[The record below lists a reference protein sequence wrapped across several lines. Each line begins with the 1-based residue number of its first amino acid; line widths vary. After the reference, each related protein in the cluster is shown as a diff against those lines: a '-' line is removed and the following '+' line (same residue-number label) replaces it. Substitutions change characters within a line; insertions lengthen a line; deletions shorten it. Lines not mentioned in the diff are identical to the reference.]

1 MLGSVV
7 MLSKSNDSDLIKR
20 KIDAQFIPFCQIWQ
34 ELVSNR
40 TLDTYQ
46 YRIFTSI
53 SILKELLGVL
63 DKTIDGTFTND
74 ANLDNCKEE
83 SLAIIKND
91 IVFDKYFKN
100 IKGRLLSALGIS
112 SKSLSEKKRLQSQ
125 IKYLLRLFEQD
136 YYFKAFAELEEAI
149 SNKDMSN
156 ISYFANIIAS
166 QAVNKGWSTRAL
178 FELIRLFTSDKTK
191 EEQWS
196 KFKNSVLLNGKNDFT
211 VLIWIPLSR
220 KSSEKQN
227 LMLEML
233 GKMGLNAYSR
243 DELVSQLH
251 QIEDLRTLLKAEK
264 KYFKIEIQA
273 YDAYMAAHTALFSIS
288 DKLNLISFY
297 NFVGSWD
304 LASVGFVSIDNLS
317 KYHTSFSASELYQ
330 TYDYLDS
337 SGKIFADT
345 QRIILDDS
353 KKKIRDK
360 LEGTFSYTN
369 TSRCSLFQ
377 EEKYMNLWVALESL
391 SRTQMYSDIISG
403 VKNTVPAAETL
414 RYIYRNVRNYAD
426 DVARCCVEITYKGK
440 TINCKKEAKQELVN
454 EIIQVLNDPESYAL
468 LLDRSKIN
476 SLLAYRTECIH
487 KLVTD
492 EEYAVDKISNHY
504 NKVRWQIQRLYRI
517 RNEITHTALR
527 EQTSLMVYIEH
538 LYDYLSKYIAE
549 IVTCI
554 NEKGY
559 STLEE
564 ALAYIVD
571 NYNCFIELSKE
582 KDKKT
587 SLAQLFET
595 GVISLL

>member
-1 MLGSVV
+1 

-20 KIDAQFIPFCQIWQ
+20 NISEKYIPFCQIWQ

-40 TLDTYQ
+40 TLDSYQ
-46 YRIFTSI
+46 YRLFTSI
-53 SILKELLGVL
+53 SILKELLSVL
-63 DKTIDGTFTND
+63 DKTIDGLFSGD

-83 SLAIIKND
+83 ATSIIKCD
-91 IVFDKYFKN
+91 TMFDKYYKN
-100 IKGRLLSALGIS
+100 IKGRLLFALNKS
-112 SKSLSEKKRLQSQ
+112 SKTTHEKKRLKSQ
-125 IKYLLRLFEQD
+125 ITYLLKLIEPN
-136 YYFKAFAELEEAI
+136 YYKNAFRELEEAI
-149 SNKDMSN
+149 NNNDMHN
-156 ISYFANIIAS
+156 ISTFSNIIAS
-166 QAVNKGWSTRAL
+166 QAVYKGWSTKAL
-178 FELIRLFTSDKTK
+178 FELIRFFTSSKPSD
-191 EEQWS
+191 EQWG
-196 KFKNSVLLNGKNDFT
+196 KFKNSVLLNNKSNFT
-211 VLIWIPLSR
+211 VLIWVPFSR
-220 KSSEKQN
+220 KGPEKQDSMMDI
-227 LMLEML
+227 LD
-233 GKMGLNAYSR
+233 KMGLKAYSST
-243 DELVSQLH
+243 ELVAQLS
-251 QIEDLRTLLKAEK
+251 QIEDLNTLLKTEK
-264 KYFKIEIQA
+264 KYFRIEIQA
-273 YDAYMAAHTALFSIS
+273 YDAYTAAHNALFSIS

-297 NFVGSWD
+297 NFVDPWD
-304 LASVGFVSIDNLS
+304 PTSVGFVSIDNLS
-317 KYHTSFSASELYQ
+317 AYHTAFSASELYQ

-345 QRIILDDS
+345 LRIIIDDS
-353 KKKIRDK
+353 KTNIRDK
-360 LEGTFSYTN
+360 LEGAFSYTN
-369 TSRCSLFQ
+369 TSRSSLFQ

-403 VKNTVPAAETL
+403 IKDTVPAAETF

-426 DVARCCVEITYKGK
+426 DVARCCVEITYKDK

-454 EIIQVLNDPESYAL
+454 EIIQVLKDPESYDL
-468 LLDRSKIN
+468 LLDKAKVN
-476 SLLAYRTECIH
+476 SLLVYRTECIH

-492 EEYAVDKISNHY
+492 EVYAVEKINNHY

-559 STLEE
+559 SSLEE

-571 NYNCFIELSKE
+571 NYNCYVVLSKE

-587 SLAQLFET
+587 SLTQLFET